1 MNESGG
7 TNMDEKKVTKEG
19 WGKTLRGQF
28 ITGLIVI
35 VPLGASI
42 LILVWL
48 FTSIDNILQPVIN
61 RIAGHNIIGVGFGV
75 TVILIYLAGVI
86 ARNVVGRR
94 ILRWGNSLLNRV
106 PVFHWLYN
114 GIKQIME
121 SFTAPEKTGFM
132 QVVLVEFPRKGMKAI
147 GFITNEITDETGEKQ
162 LSVLIPTAPNPT
174 TGFLQIV
181 REEDIIRTKISVDDA
196 VKMVVSAGRM
206 TPKEVSTRA

>member
-1 MNESGG
+1 
-7 TNMDEKKVTKEG
+7 MDEKKITRDG
-19 WGKTLRGQF
+19 WGKKLRGQF
-28 ITGLIVI
+28 ITGLIVT

-48 FTSIDNILQPVIN
+48 FTSIDNILQPIIN
-61 RIAGHNIIGVGFGV
+61 RIAGHNLTGVGFGV
-75 TVILIYLAGVI
+75 TIILIYLAGVI
-86 ARNVVGRR
+86 ARNVVGKR

-121 SFTAPEKTGFM
+121 SFSAPEKTGFM
-132 QVVLVEFPRKGMKAI
+132 QVVLVEFPKKGMRAI
-147 GFITNEITDETGEKQ
+147 GFITNEVTDETGEKL

-206 TPKEVSTRA
+206 TPKEVMARM

>member
-1 MNESGG
+1 
-7 TNMDEKKVTKEG
+7 MDDKKVTREG
-19 WGKTLRGQF
+19 WGKKLRGQF

-42 LILVWL
+42 LILVWV

-61 RIAGHNIIGVGFGV
+61 RIAGHNITGVGFGV

-86 ARNVVGRR
+86 ARNVVGKR

-121 SFTAPEKTGFM
+121 SFSAPDKTGFM
-132 QVVLVEFPRKGMKAI
+132 QVVLVEFPRKGMRAI
-147 GFITNEITDETGEKQ
+147 GFITNEITDKTGEKL

-206 TPKEVSTRA
+206 TPKEVQARM

>member
-1 MNESGG
+1 
-7 TNMDEKKVTKEG
+7 MDEKKVTKEG

-48 FTSIDNILQPVIN
+48 FTSIDNILQPIIN

-132 QVVLVEFPRKGMKAI
+132 QVVLVEFPKKGMRAI
-147 GFITNEITDETGEKQ
+147 GFITNEITDETGEKL

-206 TPKEVSTRA
+206 TPKEVRARM

>member
-1 MNESGG
+1 
-7 TNMDEKKVTKEG
+7 MDDKKVSREG
-19 WGKTLRGQF
+19 WGKKLRGQF

-61 RIAGHNIIGVGFGV
+61 RIAGHNITGVGFGV

-94 ILRWGNSLLNRV
+94 ILRWGNSWLNRV

-121 SFTAPEKTGFM
+121 SFSAPEKTGFM
-132 QVVLVEFPRKGMKAI
+132 QVVLVEFPRKGMRAI
-147 GFITNEITDETGEKQ
+147 GFITNEVTDETGAKL

-196 VKMVVSAGRM
+196 VKMIVSAGRM
-206 TPKEVSTRA
+206 TPKEVSARA